1 MVWKMNSSID
11 WHKVAVYLFAI
22 TCPEVMI
29 RTIRALL
36 WDITKLNDRNM
47 ISRDDGIGDYMTK
60 I

>member
-1 MVWKMNSSID
+1 MDS